1 MAKYECYFLKKTTFY
16 YIILWNNCKRGIAMN
31 IFGKLGQFIVNN
43 QEIVQN
49 VAICVLVILCIVFLV
64 FLYKKINN
72 ASKKKAES
80 YNKIEGILEDING
93 NISQLRKQGD
103 FIYIDNSSKKDHEQE
118 ALDEAMVLAK
128 SGREVPAE
136 ANTKYVGNA
145 FDKEKHGFNSD
156 VFCES
161 IKNSV
166 IDKIADASERIDDEK
181 IQPKRKFDSRLD
193 RVDKFGRVYNVEELE
208 KQIRD

>member
-1 MAKYECYFLKKTTFY
+1 
-16 YIILWNNCKRGIAMN
+16 MN

-49 VAICVLVILCIVFLV
+49 VVICVLVILCIIFLV

-72 ASKKKAES
+72 ASKRKAES

-128 SGREVPAE
+128 SNRDIPVDIK
-136 ANTKYVGNA
+136 TKYAGNA
-145 FDKEKHGFNSD
+145 FEKEKTSSNSE

-161 IKNSV
+161 IKDSV
-166 IDKIADASERIDDEK
+166 IDKIMNASERIDDEEL
-181 IQPKRKFDSRLD
+181 QPKRKFDSRLD
-193 RVDKFGRVYNVEELE
+193 HVDKFGRVYNVEELE
-208 KQIRD
+208 RQIRD

>member
-1 MAKYECYFLKKTTFY
+1 
-16 YIILWNNCKRGIAMN
+16 MN

-49 VAICVLVILCIVFLV
+49 VVICILVILCIIFLV
-64 FLYKKINN
+64 FLCKKINI

-118 ALDEAMVLAK
+118 ALDEAMILAK
-128 SGREVPAE
+128 SSREMPREPKDLADIQ
-136 ANTKYVGNA
+136 AR
-145 FDKEKHGFNSD
+145 DKAVSD
-156 VFCES
+156 TDVLCDS
-161 IKNSV
+161 IKESA
-166 IDKIADASERIDDEK
+166 IEK
-181 IQPKRKFDSRLD
+181 IINASGVGVDLDSKTSPKRKFESRSDS
-193 RVDKFGRVYNVEELE
+193 VDKFGRVYNVEELE